1 MLAQQFRL
9 KKYSAT
15 IGCLGYPAPNP
26 RPSYPVLGPH
36 KSDSLNCFIFMLIV
50 ITHNMAI
57 NAVTNPYHSLEKIK
71 QTHRKMFAVTN
82 YMEQDPTKIVWLW

>member
-1 MLAQQFRL
+1 
-9 KKYSAT
+9 
-15 IGCLGYPAPNP
+15 
-26 RPSYPVLGPH
+26 
-36 KSDSLNCFIFMLIV
+36 MLIV